1 MPFWTSALSEPK
13 RQHRFILRLPNLVDD
28 STEHA
33 YQEYLAKTFTKP
45 SYAVTTTEHKF
56 LGNTYYYPG
65 TVTWGDCACSLVNSL
80 TPDGNKILYDALSKS
95 GYLRPDVQ
103 LAALIE
109 GNISTV
115 NKASALSA
123 LGQVE
128 VDELT
133 GKGEIAGRWK
143 LQNAGS
149 LDAKFGDL
157 DYSGDDLLNID
168 ITFKYDWATYEAF
181 TVVTDPTVD

>member
-13 RQHRFILRLPNLVDD
+13 RQHRFILRLPNLISEDQ
-28 STEHA
+28 EHT

-45 SYAVTTTEHKF
+45 SFTVSSTEHKF

-65 TVTWGDCACSLVNSL
+65 SVLWNDCAASIVNSL
-80 TPDGNKILYDALSKS
+80 SPDGNKIIYDALTKS
-95 GYLRPDVQ
+95 GYLKPDDQ
-103 LAALIE
+103 LDALIE
-109 GNISTV
+109 GNVGTV
-115 NKASALSA
+115 NKASALAA

-133 GKGEIAGRWK
+133 GTGDIAGTWK
-143 LQNAGS
+143 LQNAFI

-157 DYSGDDLLNID
+157 DYAGDDLLNID
-168 ITFKYDWATYEAF
+168 LTFKYDWATYESF
-181 TVVTDPTVD
+181 TVVTD